1 VSIVEITTFELA
13 PEADDDA
20 FLAAD
25 RRVQTELVPNQPGFM
40 RRTTAR
46 GGAGWVVVVLWSSHE
61 AASAFDLVART
72 HPVQADFERHL
83 HPASVVTHRYDTL
96 D

>member
-1 VSIVEITTFELA
+1 MSVVEITTFELA

-20 FLAAD
+20 FLAVD
-25 RRVQTELVPNQPGFM
+25 RRVQTEVVPNQPGFL

-46 GGAGWVVVVLWSSHE
+46 GGAGWVVVVLWASRD
-61 AASAFDLVART
+61 AASAFADVARG
-72 HPVQADFERHL
+72 HPVQAEFERHL